1 MSLDGNRRR
10 LNGLLGVFLVGV
22 AVGAGALFG
31 GDILGR
37 PVLVSQLVLLGVAG
51 VCDLFA
57 AIDRNMTSHWA
68 WYQWSG
74 LGNILL
80 GMSLPLGFLG
90 SSDALFFLLV
100 TSVGGLSLAAIGVDM
115 LAFHGLYTHGNR
127 LETNY
132 S

>member
-1 MSLDGNRRR
+1 MTAHRNRRR

-31 GDILGR
+31 EGVLGR
-37 PVLVSQLVLLGVAG
+37 PVLVSQIVLLGVAG

-57 AIDRNMTSHWA
+57 AIDRNPTNHWA

-80 GMSLPLGFLG
+80 GISLPLGFLS

-115 LAFHGLYTHGNR
+115 LAFHGVYTHGDR
-127 LETNY
+127 IDTDL

>member
-1 MSLDGNRRR
+1 MTAHRNRRR

-22 AVGAGALFG
+22 AVGAGVLFG
-31 GDILGR
+31 GNLLGR
-37 PVLVSQLVLLGVAG
+37 PALFSQVVLVGMAG
-51 VCDLFA
+51 ICDLIA
-57 AIDRNMTSHWA
+57 ATDRNPPGHWA

-80 GMSLPLGFLG
+80 GISLPLGFVG

-115 LAFHGLYTHGNR
+115 LAFHGVYTHGDR
-127 LETNY
+127 LDADLI
-132 S
+132 

>member
-1 MSLDGNRRR
+1 MTAHRNRRR
-10 LNGLLGVFLVGV
+10 LNGLLGVFLVGI

-37 PVLVSQLVLLGVAG
+37 PALVSQVVLLGLAG

-57 AIDRNMTSHWA
+57 AIDRNPTNHWA

-74 LGNILL
+74 IGNILL
-80 GMSLPLGFLG
+80 GISLPLGFVG
-90 SSDALFFLLV
+90 SSDTLFFLLV

-115 LAFHGLYTHGNR
+115 LAFHGVYTHGDQLDADYN
-127 LETNY
+127 
-132 S
+132 